1 MKYSIFIFLLLAS
14 TAHASDLDAVLQNNR
29 GVKNFNDKK
38 PVEAF
43 DKFTSSLAEMPFS
56 GVVHYNIGT
65 TFLANQELDKAVSE
79 FQEAVRT
86 SPTDSAQ
93 DRKVR
98 FYSYFDAGVAL
109 TAAKKT
115 DEALEA
121 YQHALDENPESVE
134 TKTNIEL
141 LTQNQ
146 GGGGESDKD
155 DKDDKKK
162 DQKQDQK
169 QDPKKDPKGGKDPK
183 DQKDPKVNKD
193 NKQPPKDPKQD
204 QKPKEKPTPRP
215 FKSDQLSQQD
225 VGKILDE
232 LKQQEEQIRARMQND
247 KVKDAPAEKDW

>member
-1 MKYSIFIFLLLAS
+1 MKYSILIFLLLAS
-14 TAHASDLDAVLQNNR
+14 AAHANDLDAVLQNNR

-43 DKFTSSLAEMPFS
+43 DKFTSSLAELPFS

-79 FQEAVRT
+79 FREAVRT
-86 SPTDSAQ
+86 SPTKSAQ

-98 FYSYFDAGVAL
+98 FFSYFDAGVAL

-121 YQHALDENPESVE
+121 YQHALDENPDSVE

-146 GGGGESDKD
+146 GGGGPDKDQSDKD

-162 DQKQDQK
+162 DQK

-183 DQKDPKVNKD
+183 DPKDNKD

-215 FKSDQLSQQD
+215 FKSEQLSQQD